1 MSYMTETSC
10 ISDSMC
16 NQTRKNRFAL
26 LADIAGGNILRL
38 LPPPSDNMKASV
50 TLLTGA
56 YLLSAVS
63 PAFAAALPL
72 ETESYSV
79 ALEYVQESGIL
90 EPLAD
95 GLMHSEMP
103 ISRRD
108 LVTSVIRD
116 VYKNDIRP
124 DCFDRISSDLPAR
137 FTNLFTDVSLSNS
150 SAKEICV
157 GMFVGLVEGQ
167 PDGSFGAQATAN
179 LVDVAKVVT
188 KAYGIAPLP
197 SLRPQSRVPWH
208 EPYWFALAK
217 RNAIP
222 ETVKSRDS
230 MLTRGEFAE
239 IIYRLRDERPT
250 QGFRY
255 QPTMVKT
262 VAQTEAAPEVTDSF
276 TYPTVTVKDSVV
288 VSTDVR
294 SLSSGLLLQMHVE
307 ERRLT
312 RLEALH
318 SSETDGS
325 RSAIHPL
332 PDSSV
337 VY

>member
-1 MSYMTETSC
+1 
-10 ISDSMC
+10 
-16 NQTRKNRFAL
+16 
-26 LADIAGGNILRL
+26 
-38 LPPPSDNMKASV
+38 MKAAV

-56 YLLSAVS
+56 YLLSSVA
-63 PAFAAALPL
+63 PAFAAVVPL
-72 ETESYSV
+72 ETEAYSV
-79 ALEYVQESGIL
+79 ALEYAQEQGVL
-90 EPLAD
+90 EPLPD
-95 GLMHSEMP
+95 GLMHSDMP

-108 LVTSVIRD
+108 LVTSIVRD

-124 DCFDRISSDLPAR
+124 DCFDRISSNLPAR

-197 SLRPQSRVPWH
+197 NLRPQSRVPWH

-230 MLTRGEFAE
+230 TLTRGEFAE

-255 QPTMVKT
+255 QPTMAKT
-262 VAQTEAAPEVTDSF
+262 IAQADSKTEVTDSF
-276 TYPTVTVKDSVV
+276 SYPTVTVRDSVV

-294 SLSSGLLLQMHVE
+294 NLSSGLLLQMRTE

-312 RLEALH
+312 RLEALY
-318 SSETDGS
+318 SSETTV
-325 RSAIHPL
+325 RKSAIQPL
-332 PDSSV
+332 PDSLNL
-337 VY
+337 Y

>member
-1 MSYMTETSC
+1 
-10 ISDSMC
+10 
-16 NQTRKNRFAL
+16 
-26 LADIAGGNILRL
+26 
-38 LPPPSDNMKASV
+38 MKASV

-56 YLLSAVS
+56 YLFSVVS
-63 PAFAAALPL
+63 PAFAAVVPL

-79 ALEYVQESGIL
+79 ALEYVQESGVL

-108 LVTSVIRD
+108 LVTSIIRD

-124 DCFDRISSDLPAR
+124 DCFDRISSNLPAS

-167 PDGSFGAQATAN
+167 PDGSFGATSTAN

-239 IIYRLRDERPT
+239 IIYRLRNERPT

-262 VAQTEAAPEVTDSF
+262 IAQTESKTEVTDSF
-276 TYPTVTVKDSVV
+276 TYPTVSVKDSVV
-288 VSTDVR
+288 VSIDVR
-294 SLSSGLLLQMHVE
+294 NLSSGLRLQMHTE
-307 ERRLT
+307 ERRIA
-312 RLEALH
+312 RLAALH
-318 SSETDGS
+318 SSESGV
-325 RSAIHPL
+325 RQSAIDPL
-332 PDSSV
+332 PDSSQL
-337 VY
+337 Y